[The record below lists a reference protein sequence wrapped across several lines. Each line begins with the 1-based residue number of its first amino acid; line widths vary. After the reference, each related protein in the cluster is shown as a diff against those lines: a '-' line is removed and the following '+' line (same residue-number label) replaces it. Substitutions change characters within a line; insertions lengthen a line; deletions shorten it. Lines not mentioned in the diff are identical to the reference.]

1 MKNIEVMPCE
11 LLTPITEMLINEM
24 IDFGYGYDLQDEI
37 VERIA
42 QFCDENDIEYKIVEE
57 EI

>member
-1 MKNIEVMPCE
+1 MKNIEIMPCE
-11 LLTPITEMLINEM
+11 QLTPITEMLINEM

-42 QFCDENDIEYKIVEE
+42 EFCDENDIEYKIVEE

>member
-1 MKNIEVMPCE
+1 MKNIEIMPCE
-11 LLTPITEMLINEM
+11 QLTPITEMLINEM

-42 QFCDENDIEYKIVEE
+42 QFCDENDIEYKLVEE